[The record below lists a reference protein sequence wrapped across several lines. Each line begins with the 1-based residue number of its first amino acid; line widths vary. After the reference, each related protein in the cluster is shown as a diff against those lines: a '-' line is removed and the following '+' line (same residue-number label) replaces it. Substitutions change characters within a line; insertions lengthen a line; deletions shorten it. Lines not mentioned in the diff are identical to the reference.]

1 MDNTN
6 TGCCNMILWDMF
18 MVFILI
24 TFGGFLP
31 DSLHM
36 VFKLTIGILSAVLFF
51 VLMHI
56 PILGIFIQLLC
67 CGFWY
72 ELFSGLLPIEKWT
85 AGDTAALW
93 FCRILLIVLIL
104 LLHTGSFLIMRE
116 EAGMSDKW
124 NLNIF
129 LDFKKPHRNTTNAE
143 NQSYSY
149 KQEQTYYHEP
159 NTHSTYNQENTSDK
173 ANNKNNYRKNTNTAG
188 NGSYQKTSSSNTNN
202 KDSYE
207 KYTNTA
213 GNSSNTNSQANV
225 FQPFSGCNDVDSLKR
240 RYRQLVRTYHP
251 DENGGDTEAFTLL
264 QKEYERLLNLFQKQ

>member
-72 ELFSGLLPIEKWT
+72 ELFSELLPIEKWT

-188 NGSYQKTSSSNTNN
+188 NSSNI
-202 KDSYE
+202 
-207 KYTNTA
+207 
-213 GNSSNTNSQANV
+213 NSQANV

-240 RYRQLVRTYHP
+240 RYRQLVHTYHP